1 MPNLFSHDFSGSF
14 NQNSMIEQC
23 LDMSRFGGERRSG
36 HEVDFTFGENELDV
50 LVVFN
55 ILRSQGF
62 GSRTEP
68 RRQIAQKLGI
78 VDKYIDVLT
87 ETVSVASHEHGAAAE
102 CPVIYRYSD
111 V

>member
-1 MPNLFSHDFSGSF
+1 
-14 NQNSMIEQC
+14 
-23 LDMSRFGGERRSG
+23 
-36 HEVDFTFGENELDV
+36 V

-62 GSRTEP
+62 GSRAEP
-68 RRQIAQKLGI
+68 RRQVAQKLGI

-102 CPVIYRYSD
+102 CPVVDRYSD
-111 V
+111 FARRVDQDERTLEQQLPTD